1 MAGEFFND
9 SATLVKASMWYLHNA
24 VPVSSPLTVE
34 TPPTGSFRCKAT
46 VSAVEGHTTC
56 GTPTVK
62 GHITIGSET
71 QDFAGAGTKIFTTTL
86 TAKPVITY
94 SGLDCMIVI
103 TAIDTGGADIHQ
115 TANTTIAV
123 DWDDSQKWVPSP
135 QGVWT
140 QVDQTSCE
148 TDDITAKIGDTVLH
162 GGKTYPIKNIKDGEQ
177 TLSGTVLTRLYQF

>member
-9 SATLVKASMWYLHNA
+9 RATLVKASVWYLHNA
-24 VPVSSPLTVE
+24 VPISSPLTIE

-46 VSAVEGHTTC
+46 ISAVTGHATC
-56 GTPTVK
+56 AGTL
-62 GHITIGSET
+62 TIGSET
-71 QDFAGAGTKIFTTTL
+71 QTFVATGTKVFTIAL

-148 TDDITAKIGDTVLH
+148 TDDFTAKIGDTVLH

-177 TLSGTVLTRLYQF
+177 TLSGTVLTRIYQF

>member
-1 MAGEFFND
+1 MTGEFFND

-34 TPPTGSFRCKAT
+34 TPPTGTFRCKAT
-46 VSAVEGHTTC
+46 ISAVIGHATC
-56 GTPTVK
+56 VGTL
-62 GHITIGSET
+62 TIGSET
-71 QDFAGAGTKIFTTTL
+71 QTFVAAGTKAFTTTL

-94 SGLDCMIVI
+94 SSLDCMIVI

-177 TLSGTVLTRLYQF
+177 TLSGTVLTRIYQF